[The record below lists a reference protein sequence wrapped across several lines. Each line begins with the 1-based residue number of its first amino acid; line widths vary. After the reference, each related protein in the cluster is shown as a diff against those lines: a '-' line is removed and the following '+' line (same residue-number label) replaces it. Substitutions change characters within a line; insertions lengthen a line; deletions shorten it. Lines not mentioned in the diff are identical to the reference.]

1 MRAKP
6 PPNTMQTDILRFRR
20 SKGIRAVTRYST
32 PRKFANLVRAKL
44 EQHTRAL
51 KPTSLPYRAA
61 VDVVNTCNLKCPL
74 CPTGQ
79 RRFGRDVQ
87 LMPVERLDGLLDEFG
102 DYLYMLD
109 FFNWGEPLLHPQ
121 IGEFVERVHKR
132 NIFTRISSN
141 LSHTKRREQIE
152 AVCDA
157 GLDYMLLSIDGATQD
172 VYEQYRKGGN
182 LELVLDNVAHIVNYK
197 RINRLQT
204 PILEWRFLRFDF
216 NQHQA
221 EATRALARKLGVD
234 IFTIENGFIPGEVSD
249 RKDEPEY
256 RWALQQKTCAMLYKF
271 VLLHPDGGIAPCCTM
286 IDKRDDFGDIQS
298 GSLREMWTNERY
310 TQARMMFDPKRVD
323 QLPPHLDHPC
333 FHCPVARNQSHLQ
346 NYLRNNER
354 VRFDGDLGMA
364 NGEMAVRSVRDSGEA
379 LEEPPEVLA
388 QINFFSK
395 RPETA
400 AEAVPRRA
408 S

>member
-1 MRAKP
+1 
-6 PPNTMQTDILRFRR
+6 MQTDILRFRR

-32 PRKFANLVRAKL
+32 TRKFANLVRAKL
-44 EQHTRAL
+44 EQHTRTL
-51 KPTSLPYRAA
+51 KPKSMPYRAA

-87 LMPVERLDGLLDEFG
+87 LMPVEHLDGLLEEFG

-132 NIFTRISSN
+132 KIFTRISSN
-141 LSHTKRREQIE
+141 LSHSKRRDQIE

-172 VYEQYRKGGN
+172 VYEKYRKGGN
-182 LELVLDNVAHIVNYK
+182 LELVLENIAHIIDYK
-197 RINRLQT
+197 RRHRLQT
-204 PILEWRFLRFDF
+204 PVLEWRFLRFDF

-221 EATRALARKLGVD
+221 EATRSLAKKAGVD
-234 IFTIENGFIPGEVSD
+234 IFTIENGFIPSAVAD
-249 RKDEPEY
+249 RQDEPEY

-271 VLLHPDGGIAPCCTM
+271 VLLHPDGGLAPCCTM
-286 IDKRDDFGDIQS
+286 IDKRDDFHDIKS
-298 GSLREMWTNERY
+298 GSLREAWTNERY

-323 QLPPHLDHPC
+323 QLPPNLDHPC
-333 FHCPVARNQSHLQ
+333 FYCPVARNQPHLQ
-346 NYLRNNER
+346 DYLKNNER
-354 VRFDGDLGMA
+354 VRFDGDLAMA
-364 NGEMAVRSVRDSGEA
+364 NGEMAVRSVRDSGE
-379 LEEPPEVLA
+379 LIEESQEVLA
-388 QINFFSK
+388 QINLRPK
-395 RPETA
+395 RPGAIPEP
-400 AEAVPRRA
+400 VLPRA